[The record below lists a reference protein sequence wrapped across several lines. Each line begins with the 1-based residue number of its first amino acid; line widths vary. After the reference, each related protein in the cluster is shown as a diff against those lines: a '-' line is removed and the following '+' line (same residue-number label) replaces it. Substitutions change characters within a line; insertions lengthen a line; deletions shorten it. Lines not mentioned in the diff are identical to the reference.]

1 MHGSE
6 PPPDSDFGRFRA
18 VLDYSFSWKGRAV
31 GGQEEAI
38 ATIKEVAINHFF
50 EIIAFIVR
58 HVG

>member
-1 MHGSE
+1 M
-6 PPPDSDFGRFRA
+6 
-18 VLDYSFSWKGRAV
+18 LDYSFSWKGRAV